1 MPLISGIF
9 YLIKLVMHDK
19 SKILLSETNYTQT
32 ISVLRITALWA
43 FSESAFGGIL
53 HALTIPLRGIFI
65 NAAAVLFISLIALF
79 SKSSKEILKSTL
91 IVILIKALVSPHSP
105 LTAYFAVAIQGL
117 VGYLVFINKNFFRTS
132 ALLLGIITL
141 FFSGIQKI
149 VVLTILFGNNLWKSI
164 NIFVKQVANEFLSLG
179 FHPDIHYGFLLI
191 GIYVFIHIIAGIFI
205 GLYAGSLP
213 KKLDIYS
220 EQIKSLKFDESE
232 LEIPKKEKKGKK
244 KSWLLRPTGIII
256 LTILIVVLV
265 YSYYNPYK
273 SELAS
278 VDIIIM
284 LIRSIILTVLWYAL
298 LAPFVKKMFQKFIS
312 GKKSFYSEEIDEILN
327 LFPHFKKIVGFC
339 WKDSEKKKGFKRIH
353 YFLSTSFYFLL
364 LTKS

>member
-1 MPLISGIF
+1 
-9 YLIKLVMHDK
+9 MHDK
-19 SKILLSETNYTQT
+19 SEISLKETNYYHT

-65 NAAAVLFISLIALF
+65 NAAAVLFISLIALL
-79 SKSSKEILKSTL
+79 SKSNKEILKSTL

-105 LTAYFAVAIQGL
+105 LTAYFAVGVQGM

-149 VVLTILFGNNLWKSI
+149 IVLTILFGNNLWKSI

-213 KKLDIYS
+213 KKLDEYFNK
-220 EQIKSLKFDESE
+220 IKEINFE
-232 LEIPKKEKKGKK
+232 LSASVIPKKEKKGKK
-244 KSWLLRPTGIII
+244 KSWLTRPTGIII
-256 LTILIVVLV
+256 LTILFLVLI
-265 YSYYNPYK
+265 YSYFNPYK
-273 SELAS
+273 SDIAS
-278 VDIIIM
+278 VDILVM
-284 LIRSIILTVLWYAL
+284 LVRAILLTVLWYAL
-298 LAPFVKKMFQKFIS
+298 LAPLVRKLFQKFIS
-312 GKKSFYSEEIDEILN
+312 GKKSFYSDEIDEILI

-339 WKDSEKKKGFKRIH
+339 WKESEKKKGFKRIH
-353 YFLSTSFYFLL
+353 YFLSRSFYFLIL
-364 LTKS
+364 SEKV